1 MIDKE
6 LLDILCCPETKQDLT
21 LIEGEKV
28 AEINSRIKEG
38 KVKNRAG
45 ETVKE
50 KIDSALLREDKK
62 VLYPVRED
70 IPIMLIDEA
79 IPCDQFAF

>member
-1 MIDKE
+1 MVDKE

-21 LIEGEKV
+21 MLEQATVEK
-28 AEINSRIKEG
+28 INNAISAG

-45 ETVKE
+45 EEVKD
-50 KIDSALLREDKK
+50 KIDAALLREDKQFFY
-62 VLYPVRED
+62 VVRED

-79 IPCDQFAF
+79 IAFDASYA